1 MRFSYIGTITLPDT
15 LVYFAT
21 KRQKKSA
28 IHSPYLYHRAT
39 IPLPYLHPNSLLA
52 CFATYITYCVSIYT
66 LLQNH
71 YLMFPKKAVPLRNN
85 SSKDLS
91 VYLTELNILNY
102 KNIHEASLHFVPKIN
117 CFVGDNGMG
126 KTNVLDAIYYLSFCK
141 SAFNSIDSQNIRHDE
156 PFAMIQG
163 SYAPDDLSI
172 TCGLRRGMKK
182 QFRCG
187 QKDYK
192 RLIDHIGKIPL
203 VLVSPR
209 DSELI
214 SDGSEERR
222 RFVDSVISQYNR
234 DYLQRLTTYNA
245 LLKQRNALLK
255 QIADARVV
263 ETPYIASL
271 SDAVQVSPLHGGT
284 EGGLLDVLEL
294 QMADHANYIF
304 AERTQFIEAFLPHF
318 QEIYNYIAEHKEQVS
333 LTYVS
338 QLQNRDLAEA
348 FRRTRERDLILG
360 WTSQGIHKDDLDMR
374 LGEYPLRQVASQG
387 QQKTYLIALKL
398 AQAIFLSPCIGESN
412 RNCILLLDDIFDKL
426 DAHRVQRIVEL
437 VNSDRFGQIFIT
449 DTDRQ
454 HLVDILRL
462 LKDQS
467 KVFQVHNGEINEIQ

>member
-1 MRFSYIGTITLPDT
+1 M
-15 LVYFAT
+15 
-21 KRQKKSA
+21 
-28 IHSPYLYHRAT
+28 YLDE
-39 IPLPYLHPNSLLA
+39 LH
-52 CFATYITYCVSIYT
+52 
-66 LLQNH
+66 
-71 YLMFPKKAVPLRNN
+71 
-85 SSKDLS
+85 
-91 VYLTELNILNY
+91 ILNY
-102 KNIHEASLHFVPKIN
+102 KNIREASLHFVPKIN
-117 CFVGDNGMG
+117 CFVGYNGMG

-163 SYAPDDLSI
+163 QYVETSSYGVSSNELLQI
-172 TCGLRRGMKK
+172 TCGLKRGQKK

-203 VLVSPR
+203 VMVSPR

-222 RFVDSVISQYNR
+222 RFMDGVISQYNR
-234 DYLQRLTTYNA
+234 EYLQRLTTYNA

-255 QIADARVV
+255 QIADAPV
-263 ETPYIASL
+263 ETPSHGVS
-271 SDAVQVSPLHGGT
+271 SDTTPNAPFRGVG
-284 EGGLLDVLEL
+284 ELLDVLEL

-304 AERTQFIEAFLPHF
+304 AERTRFIEAFLPHF
-318 QEIYNYIAEHKEQVS
+318 QDIYNYVAEHKEQVS

-348 FRRTRERDLILG
+348 FRRTRERDVILG
-360 WTSQGIHKDDLDMR
+360 WTSQGIHKDDLEMR
-374 LGEYPLRQVASQG
+374 LGDYPLRQVASQG

-398 AQAIFLSPCIGESN
+398 AQALFLDTRVETPFCASPSDTMPSAP
-412 RNCILLLDDIFDKL
+412 ILLLDDIFDKL
-426 DAHRVQRIVEL
+426 DAQRVERIVEL

-454 HLVDILRL
+454 HLIDILRP
-462 LKDQS
+462 LKDTSRIFHVQD
-467 KVFQVHNGEINEIQ
+467 GEVKELE